1 MTVAVQLHQVPNR
14 LVQFHR
20 VSNCVKR
27 PLNLAV
33 RTREH
38 LLPDEIERMVM
49 AVRKDK
55 GRMVKRD
62 MLLILLGSNHGLRV
76 SELASLLWS
85 DVQLDA
91 GLIHIK
97 RLKRGTPSTHPLAGI
112 ETRELRAW
120 RREQPKDTD
129 SPQHHAFHH

>member
-1 MTVAVQLHQVPNR
+1 MAAVVR
-14 LVQFHR
+14 LRHL
-20 VSNCVKR
+20 SNCVKR
-27 PLNLAV
+27 PRNLAL

-38 LLPDEIERMVM
+38 LLPDEIERMIA
-49 AVRKDK
+49 AVRKTK

-62 MLLILLGSNHGLRV
+62 VLLILLGSNHGLRV

-97 RLKRGTPSTHPLAGI
+97 RLKRGTP
-112 ETRELRAW
+112 
-120 RREQPKDTD
+120 
-129 SPQHHAFHH
+129 